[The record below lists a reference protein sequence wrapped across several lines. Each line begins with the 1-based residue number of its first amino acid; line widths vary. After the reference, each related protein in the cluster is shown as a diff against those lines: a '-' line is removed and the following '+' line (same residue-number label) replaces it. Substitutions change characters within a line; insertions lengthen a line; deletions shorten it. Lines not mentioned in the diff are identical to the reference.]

1 MTEWQTCQGC
11 GKEIDPDV
19 CWCGDE
25 LGKHTGYEGHS
36 PVPMGCECGFVDGD
50 DWMGGREALVR
61 E

>member
-1 MTEWQTCQGC
+1 MTCQGC

-25 LGKHTGYEGHS
+25 IDRHTGYEGHS

-50 DWMGGREALVR
+50 DWEGVKTW
-61 E
+61 